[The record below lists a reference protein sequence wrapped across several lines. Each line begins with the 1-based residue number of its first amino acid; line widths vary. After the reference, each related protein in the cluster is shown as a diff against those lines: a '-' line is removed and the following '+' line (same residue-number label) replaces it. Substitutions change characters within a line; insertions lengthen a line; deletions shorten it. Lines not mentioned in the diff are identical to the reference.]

1 MNIQMAPKWGLF
13 GAVHGTCAWCY
24 RFSSVLMN
32 TSLTSEIYYISQTYC
47 HWLSRKC
54 SFQEQSKRDGNPLVF
69 SKVSAISKISIR
81 KFSKFSMRNFSY
93 GGGGMEYF
101 EVIKFEIR
109 KKFFGLGGAVTLRWT
124 ILNSKFPPKFSITRL
139 ISKGER
145 ATLSCLYLKSKE
157 ITSVC
162 PQPTSGEHLG
172 IYWGFFTIFW
182 SKQPVL
188 SITDSLLRGDYVIV
202 KW

>member
-1 MNIQMAPKWGLF
+1 MLPLKMYF
-13 GAVHGTCAWCY
+13 TSM
-24 RFSSVLMN
+24 FMN
-32 TSLTSEIYYISQTYC
+32 TSLMSEVYYISRTYC

-109 KKFFGLGGAVTLRWT
+109 KKFFWLGGAVTLRWT
-124 ILNSKFPPKFSITRL
+124 ILNSKFPPKFSITSSNFKGGGGYFEL
-139 ISKGER
+139 FISEVQRDHLSLPPPTDIWR
-145 ATLSCLYLKSKE
+145 AFGD
-157 ITSVC
+157 I
-162 PQPTSGEHLG
+162 LG
-172 IYWGFFTIFW
+172 IFYHILVQAA
-182 SKQPVL
+182 SA
-188 SITDSLLRGDYVIV
+188 
-202 KW
+202 